1 MEISKNRDI
10 AELPPILRSCWI
22 KLNSVFRN
30 RLVLLVLLLIN
41 TLALRWISEA
51 GDKFLTQSDLKV

>member
-30 RLVLLVLLLIN
+30 RLVSLGITPDQYTARFDGFLKLE
-41 TLALRWISEA
+41 ISSLPKA
-51 GDKFLTQSDLKV
+51 I